1 MHIYEVE
8 IKSLLGSKDK
18 AQELKESLT
27 KNNNLKFLSKG
38 RQLNHYFNTP
48 KDLDALY
55 NVVLPYT
62 PEEKI
67 LSLQKI
73 IKEGKK
79 VSVRTRESDGK
90 VLFIIKASINEHSS
104 DNGVSRIEFE
114 IETKGLSLEQLDNL
128 LLKAGLSYQAKW
140 SREREEF
147 QIENMH
153 ICIDRNAGYGY
164 LAEFELVVDDES
176 LVEQSRKQILDFMK
190 GLGVLELPQDRLERM
205 FGHYNKHWKEYYGAD
220 KTFVVE

>member
-18 AQELKESLT
+18 AQELKELLT

-48 KDLDALY
+48 KDLDVLY

-114 IETKGLSLEQLDNL
+114 IETEDLGLEQLDNL

-176 LVEQSRKQILDFMK
+176 LVEQSRKQILDFME

-205 FGHYNKHWKEYYGAD
+205 FSHYNEHWKEYYGAD